1 MAYSK
6 KALVD
11 LVKSNGNADIH
22 LASKDV
28 ITASCNFEDEQVS
41 TSTIAVTIHSYISG
55 DTKENYHSFRYLTDI
70 YGEIEIMYYGD
81 EDDTSDCKQTIIVY
95 PNNYYERSSAL
106 PMTYK
111 IPILSQYINSVTF
124 TLFNNTDETLTVTKA
139 LIRRE
144 VSSAEEY
151 SDATGISNTQLSK
164 VEAYDNGCQI
174 YYSDQDDPTTI
185 VFEGDSN
192 GRLTGVIV
200 NPNSASQRRIEFNR
214 NTTSIT

>member
-11 LVKSNGNADIH
+11 IIKSNGGSNIY
-22 LASKDV
+22 LASGDV
-28 ITASCNFEDEQVS
+28 ISASCDFEDEQVS
-41 TSTIAVTIHSYISG
+41 TSTIAVTIYSYISG

-139 LIRRE
+139 IIRRE

>member
-11 LVKSNGNADIH
+11 LIKSNGNKDIH
-22 LASKDV
+22 LASKGTV
-28 ITASCNFEDEQVS
+28 TATCNFKDGKVN
-41 TSTIAVTIHSYISG
+41 TSTIAVTIHSHISG

-81 EDDTSDCKQTIIVY
+81 EGGTSDCKQTIIVY

-111 IPILSQYINSVTF
+111 IPILSQYIKSVTF
-124 TLFNNTDETLTVTKA
+124 TLFNNTADTLTVTKA

-144 VSSAEEY
+144 VSAAEDYAEY
-151 SDATGISNTQLSK
+151 TGISNTSLSR
-164 VEAYDNGCQI
+164 VEAFNNGCKI
-174 YYSDQDDPTTI
+174 YYDDQENPTTL

-192 GRLTGVIV
+192 GNLVSILV
-200 NPNSASQRRIEFNR
+200 NPNGSNQRRILFNR
-214 NTTSIT
+214 NNSNL